1 MTKDELLEL
10 LEARKA
16 LIVHCSRP
24 GKADEGTG
32 GLLFPDDLMNATEIC
47 ANQGK
52 ELSCS
57 LVWPAHTH
65 TYGAI
70 GIILNPRST
79 ASIAS
84 ISPDD
89 AGTSYDPVTGK
100 RTGAGVPF
108 SRHAVEQTFA
118 KASDYNEWTVTDAD
132 TVGIFVNLAEDLIV
146 AKVIPFTEIP
156 GYDSSMPDL
165 GPIVGQVG
173 LKLADVIAAFPG
185 LPVYGFLGTE
195 IIEIGI
201 DAARFYS

>member
-10 LEARKA
+10 LRARKA

-24 GKADEGTG
+24 GKADEGPG
-32 GLLFPDDLMNATEIC
+32 GLLFPDDLKNAIEIC

-57 LVWPAHTH
+57 LIWPTHTH
-65 TYGAI
+65 TFGAI

-79 ASIAS
+79 ASIVS

-89 AGTSYDPVTGK
+89 AGTAYDPVTGR
-100 RTGAGVPF
+100 RTGAGTPF
-108 SRHAVEQTFA
+108 SRHAVEETFV
-118 KASDYNEWTVTDAD
+118 KASDYNEWTVRDAD
-132 TVGIFVNLAEDLIV
+132 TVGIFVNLAESLVV
-146 AKVIPFTEIP
+146 AKVVPFTEIP
-156 GYDSSMPDL
+156 GFDPSMPDL
-165 GPIVGQVG
+165 GPIVGQVQV
-173 LKLADVIAAFPG
+173 KLAEIIAAFPG

-201 DAARFYS
+201 EAARFYS

>member
-10 LEARKA
+10 LKARKA

-32 GLLFPDDLMNATEIC
+32 GLLFPDDLKNAIEIC

-57 LVWPAHTH
+57 LIWPAHTH

-84 ISPDD
+84 VCPGD

-108 SRHAVEQTFA
+108 SRHAVEETFA

-132 TVGIFVNLAEDLIV
+132 TLGIFVNLAEELVV
-146 AKVIPFTEIP
+146 AKAIPFTEIP
-156 GYDSSMPDL
+156 GYDPSMPDL
-165 GPIVGQVG
+165 GPTVGQVR

-201 DAARFYS
+201 DAGRFYS

>member
-10 LEARKA
+10 LKARKA

-24 GKADEGTG
+24 GKADEGLG
-32 GLLFPDDLMNATEIC
+32 GLLFPDDLKNAIEMC
-47 ANQGK
+47 ANEGK

-57 LVWPAHTH
+57 LIWPAHTH
-65 TYGAI
+65 TFGAI
-70 GIILNPRST
+70 GIILKPRST

-89 AGTSYDPVTGK
+89 AGTAYDSVTG
-100 RTGAGVPF
+100 TPF
-108 SRHAVEQTFA
+108 SRHAVEETFL

-132 TVGIFVNLAEDLIV
+132 TIGIFVNLTESLVV
-146 AKVIPFTEIP
+146 AKVVPFTEIP
-156 GYDSSMPDL
+156 GFDPSMADL
-165 GPIVGQVG
+165 GLVVGQVE
-173 LKLADVIAAFPG
+173 LKLAEIIAAFPG

-201 DAARFYS
+201 DAAQFYS

>member
-10 LEARKA
+10 LKVRKA

-24 GKADEGTG
+24 GKADEGTE
-32 GLLFPDDLMNATEIC
+32 GLFFPNDLMNATEIC

-57 LVWPAHTH
+57 LIWPAHTH

-84 ISPDD
+84 ISPGD
-89 AGTSYDPVTGK
+89 AGTSYDLVTGK

-108 SRHAVEQTFA
+108 SRHAVEETFA

-132 TVGIFVNLAEDLIV
+132 TVGIFVNLTEDLAV
-146 AKVIPFTEIP
+146 AKVTPLTEIP
-156 GYDSSMPDL
+156 GYDPSMADV
-165 GPIVGQVG
+165 GPIVGQVR
-173 LKLADVIAAFPG
+173 LVLADVIAAFPG

-195 IIEIGI
+195 IIQIGI
-201 DAARFYS
+201 DAAQFYS

>member
-10 LEARKA
+10 LKARKA

-24 GKADEGTG
+24 GKADEGLG
-32 GLLFPDDLMNATEIC
+32 GLLFPDDLKNAIEIC

-57 LVWPAHTH
+57 LIWPAHTH
-65 TYGAI
+65 TFGAI
-70 GIILNPRST
+70 GIILKPRST

-89 AGTSYDPVTGK
+89 AGTAYDSVTGR
-100 RTGAGVPF
+100 RTGAGTPF
-108 SRHAVEQTFA
+108 SRHAVEETFL

-132 TVGIFVNLAEDLIV
+132 TIGIFVNLTESLVV
-146 AKVIPFTEIP
+146 AKVVPFMAIP
-156 GYDSSMPDL
+156 GSDPSMPDIGL
-165 GPIVGQVG
+165 IVGQVE

-185 LPVYGFLGTE
+185 LPVYGFLETE